1 MPDKRTKALAKTMRR
16 RMTKYEYR
24 LYAGFLSSLPLTVCR
39 QKIIGN
45 YIVDFLIPSAKLIIE
60 VDGSQ
65 HYTEKGMEQDLT
77 RDMYLQAE
85 GYTIAR
91 YSNLEIARNLE
102 GVAEDILSRMRLSS
116 RVTNTSSI
124 K

>member
-1 MPDKRTKALAKTMRR
+1 MPDKRTTSLAKTMRR

-24 LYAGFLSSLPLTVCR
+24 LYAGFLSSLPVTVCR
-39 QKIIGN
+39 QKVIGN

-65 HYTEKGMEQDLT
+65 HYTEKGLEQDLS
-77 RDMYLQAE
+77 RDAYLQAE

-91 YSNLEIARNLE
+91 YSNLDISSNLE
-102 GVAEDILSRMRLSS
+102 GVADDILNRLGLL
-116 RVTNTSSI
+116 
-124 K
+124 

>member
-1 MPDKRTKALAKTMRR
+1 MPDKRTQTLAKTMRK

-24 LYAGFLSSLPLTVCR
+24 LYAGFLSSLPVTVCR

-65 HYTEKGMEQDLT
+65 HYSEKGMESDSA
-77 RDMYLQAE
+77 RDAYLQSE

-91 YSNLEIARNLE
+91 YSNLDISTNLE
-102 GVAEDILSRMRLSS
+102 GVADDILNKLGML
-116 RVTNTSSI
+116 
-124 K
+124 

>member
-1 MPDKRTKALAKTMRR
+1 MRFLSDKRTKTLAKTMRR

-24 LYAGFLSSLPLTVCR
+24 LYADFLISLPMKVCK

-65 HYTEKGMEQDLT
+65 HYSEKGMEHDSV
-77 RDMYLQAE
+77 RDAFLQSE
-85 GYTIAR
+85 GYIIAR
-91 YSNLEIARNLE
+91 YSNLDISQNLE
-102 GVAEDILSRMRLSS
+102 GVADDILNKLGLL
-116 RVTNTSSI
+116 
-124 K
+124 

>member
-45 YIVDFLIPSAKLIIE
+45 YIVDFLIPSAKLII
-60 VDGSQ
+60 GSQ

-91 YSNLEIARNLE
+91 YSNLEIAKNLE
-102 GVAEDILSRMRLSS
+102 GVAEDILNRLGLS
-116 RVTNTSSI
+116 
-124 K
+124 

>member
-1 MPDKRTKALAKTMRR
+1 
-16 RMTKYEYR
+16 MTKYEYR
-24 LYAGFLSSLPLTVCR
+24 LYAGFLSSLPVTVCR

-65 HYTEKGMEQDLT
+65 HYSEKGMESDSA
-77 RDMYLQAE
+77 RDAYLQSE

-91 YSNLEIARNLE
+91 YSNLDISTNLE
-102 GVAEDILSRMRLSS
+102 GVADDILNKLGML
-116 RVTNTSSI
+116 
-124 K
+124 